1 MSIEE
6 VLVDTP
12 TTRRL
17 KEKPKRDY
25 YFALQAEEVEAL
37 RQAGLPPA
45 SVLCFAAIRTAIRV
59 TGDEWAVVPRRT
71 FDLFDLPTDWWRLNV
86 RRLEAAGFIECD
98 RSPGKLR
105 RYRLPKS

>member
-1 MSIEE
+1 MQIEE
-6 VLVDTP
+6 VPVDTP

-17 KEKPKRDY
+17 KEKPKSEYQFD
-25 YFALQAEEVEAL
+25 L
-37 RQAGLPPA
+37 REGDLRRLRRAGLPPA
-45 SVLCFAAIRTAIRV
+45 SILVYAAIRGALRAH
-59 TGDEWAVVPRRT
+59 GEEWAAIPHRT
-71 FDLFDLPTDWWRLNV
+71 FDIFDLPTDWWRLNV